1 MALKPDVFSPFFCAG
16 TAEKKEENLTLKN
29 DLNKTQIAQRK
40 FSFLFKLWPPVPATL
55 LAA

>member
-29 DLNKTQIAQRK
+29 DLNKTQIAQK
-40 FSFLFKLWPPVPATL
+40 KIFLTF
-55 LAA
+55 